1 MEPLFKPITIG
12 TLKVKNRFVRSATQD
27 YTGNADGTIS
37 EQEFTLYKTLAE
49 NQVGMIITAHSYVQ
63 HPLGRGSIRQNGIFD
78 DHFIPGY
85 QKLANLVRGCGSTLI
100 LQISHAGR
108 QVPPDWDPTLLP
120 VAPSSVFD
128 SSSGLA
134 PREITSGEIWETIDA
149 FAAAMLRSQ
158 EAGCDGVQ
166 LHIAHGY
173 FLSQFLSPYTN
184 RRDDE
189 WGGSFENRT
198 RILREIMLRGR
209 RAVGPHYP
217 ILAKLNS
224 TDGFEGPEYLSL
236 EDVVAAARL
245 LETLGLNALEIS
257 GGIREAKG
265 VMARPGIKSPEQEAY
280 FAPAAKAVK
289 SAVAIPVIVV
299 GGLRSK
305 TVMNRI
311 IEEGSADMVALSR
324 PFIKEPDLVQKFSE
338 GAEKVSCISCN
349 ACFNPKGLACYL
361 DLRQNS

>member
-1 MEPLFKPITIG
+1 MELLFKPITIG
-12 TLKVKNRFVRSATQD
+12 TLNVKNRFVRSATQD
-27 YTGNADGTIS
+27 YTGNVNGSIS
-37 EQEFTLYKTLAE
+37 EEEFTLYETLAE

-85 QKLANLVRGCGSTLI
+85 QKLADMVRSYGSTLI
-100 LQISHAGR
+100 LQVSHAGR
-108 QVPPDWDPTLLP
+108 QVPPDWDPALLP
-120 VAPSSVFD
+120 VAPSPILD
-128 SSSGLA
+128 SSTGLT
-134 PREITSGEIWETIDA
+134 PREITDEEIWEAIDA
-149 FAAAMLRSQ
+149 FVAAMQRSQ
-158 EAGCDGVQ
+158 KAGCDGVQ

-184 RRDDE
+184 RRLDE

-224 TDGFEGPEYLSL
+224 TDGFEGPGYLSL
-236 EDVVAAARL
+236 EDVVAAAKL
-245 LETLGLNALEIS
+245 LEALGLSALEIS

-265 VMARPGIKSPEQEAY
+265 VMARPGLKRPEQEAY

-289 SAVAIPVIVV
+289 SSVSIPVIIV

-305 TVMNRI
+305 TVMNRV

-324 PFIKEPDLVQKFSE
+324 PFIKEPNLVQNFLE

-361 DLRQNS
+361 DVSQNQ

>member
-1 MEPLFKPITIG
+1 MELLFRPITIG
-12 TLKVKNRFVRSATQD
+12 TMKVKNRFVRSATQD
-27 YTGNADGTIS
+27 YIGNIDGTIS

-63 HPLGRGSIRQNGIFD
+63 HPLGRASIRQNGIFD

-85 QKLANLVRGCGSTLI
+85 QKLADLVRNCGSTLV

-108 QVPPDWDPTLLP
+108 QVPPDWDPALLP

-134 PREITSGEIWETIDA
+134 PREITGEEIWQTIDD
-149 FAAAMLRSQ
+149 FAAAMQRAQ
-158 EAGCDGVQ
+158 KAGCDGVQ

-184 RRDDE
+184 RRLDE

-224 TDGFEGPEYLSL
+224 TDGFEGPEYLCL
-236 EDVVAAARL
+236 EDVVAAAKL

-265 VMARPGIKSPEQEAY
+265 VMARPGLKKPEQEAY

-289 SAVAIPVIVV
+289 SAVTIPVIVV

-305 TVMNRI
+305 AVMSRV
-311 IEEGSADMVALSR
+311 IEEGAADMVALSR
-324 PFIKEPDLVQKFSE
+324 PFVKEPDLVRRLGE

-349 ACFNPKGLACYL
+349 GCFNPKGLACYL
-361 DLRQNS
+361 ELRQNS